1 MNRADVFSLRRLEL
15 LCSACSFWRAMPLLL
30 LLLLLMYMC
39 LSFCC
44 CTTLNMDAE
53 HIFIPTLTRNRET
66 GTDDHMRDAEITT
79 N

>member
-1 MNRADVFSLRRLEL
+1 MFSLWRLEL

-30 LLLLLMYMC
+30 LLLLLLMYMLC
-39 LSFCC
+39 LIFC